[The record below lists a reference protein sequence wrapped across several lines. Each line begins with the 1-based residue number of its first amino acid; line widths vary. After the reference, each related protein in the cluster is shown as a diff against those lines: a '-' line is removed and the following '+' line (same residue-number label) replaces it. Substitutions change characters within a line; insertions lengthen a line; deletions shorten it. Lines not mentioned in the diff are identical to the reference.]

1 MAVIFGEGPD
11 KAGWIKVTV
20 IQYQIEEHENGYSVD
35 AGCIP
40 SYPDAGMG
48 VGWVQFYHPKKDEW
62 KFEKTKIPYTEAE
75 GMLEVAAAIRE
86 LAQAIKEK

>member
-11 KAGWIKVTV
+11 TDGWVKVTV
-20 IQYQIEEHENGYSVD
+20 IQYQMEEHENGYSVD
-35 AGCIP
+35 VDDIP
-40 SYPDAGMG
+40 SYPETGMG
-48 VGWVQFYHPKKDEW
+48 VGWVQCYHPQKNEW
-62 KFEKTKIPYTEAE
+62 KFDEIKIPYTEAE